1 MPAASRAMPI
11 VLAAVLID
19 TIGFGIVMPVFPT
32 LLQQLGH
39 IDLEAATR
47 VAGYM
52 LVAFALAQF
61 VAGPVLG
68 NLSDR
73 YGRRPVLIAS
83 MLAFGVDYALMA
95 IAPSLAW
102 LFLGR
107 TVAGIAGA
115 VYGPASS
122 VIADVTPPERRSAAF
137 GYISA
142 AFGIGFVIGPAIG
155 GLLAGFG
162 PRTPFIAA
170 ALLALG
176 NAAVMALAM
185 PETHAR
191 ENRRAFHWRDAHV
204 VGAFKPLFAI
214 RIAAPLLVACFVY
227 QLAHMVYPATWAF
240 WATIRFDWSPSAIGW
255 SLAYIGL
262 VMAVVQAAVVGPVIA
277 RIGDRRALVIG
288 LAADALGFFLFAFIA
303 AGVAGLC
310 DHAGRGAVGVRRPC
324 GQRAVV
330 ADGRPRPARRVAGRD
345 GQPRQHRHHHQ
356 PVADDAG
363 ARRGSRSRLRRRG
376 LPARRRAV
384 LCRPRHRRVEG
395 AGPCRP
401 CAGRDCGGVTA
412 SPSPER
418 HKRSARG

>member
-1 MPAASRAMPI
+1 MPATSRAMPI

-32 LLQQLGH
+32 LLRHLGH

-73 YGRRPVLIAS
+73 FGRRPVLIAS

-95 IAPSLAW
+95 VAPSLAW

-115 VYGPASS
+115 IYSPASS
-122 VIADVTPPERRSAAF
+122 VIADITPPERRSAAF

-162 PRTPFIAA
+162 PRAPFIAA
-170 ALLALG
+170 AVLALG
-176 NAAVMALAM
+176 NAAVMAVAM

-191 ENRRAFHWRDAHV
+191 ENRRAFRWRDAHI
-204 VGAFKPLFAI
+204 VGAFKPLFAM
-214 RIAAPLLVACFVY
+214 RIAVPLLVTCFVY
-227 QLAHMVYPATWAF
+227 QLSHMIYPATWAF

-262 VMAVVQAAVVGPVIA
+262 IMALVQGLVVGPVIA

-288 LAADALGFFLFAFIA
+288 LATDAAGFLAFAFIGAGWQAYAIMPIAALSGFVGPAVNGLLSRMVGPDRQGALQGGMGSLGSIASIISPLLMTQALA
-303 AGVAGLC
+303 AGVRQGFV
-310 DHAGRGAVGVRRPC
+310 GGAFLLAAALALTALVI
-324 GQRAVV
+324 
-330 ADGRPRPARRVAGRD
+330 
-345 GQPRQHRHHHQ
+345 
-356 PVADDAG
+356 
-363 ARRGSRSRLRRRG
+363 
-376 LPARRRAV
+376 V
-384 LCRPRHRRVEG
+384 LWKVLDRFP
-395 AGPCRP
+395 
-401 CAGRDCGGVTA
+401 TA
-412 SPSPER
+412 A
-418 HKRSARG
+418 SAIAEV